1 MALTDQPYL
10 PLYINDWLSNIKL
23 KSCSA
28 NSHGVLINIMALMHK
43 QENYGTILLQ
53 QKYQQ
58 SKQQISNFATQFAR
72 ILSFDFD
79 EIEKGL
85 IELIDEN
92 VLFIEGNILSNKR
105 MIRDAEISK
114 NRAESGSKGGK
125 KTAKKNGK
133 FATAKATAKNVA
145 NTDIIIITEII
156 NYLNEKAKTKF
167 SLKTEK
173 TLTLI
178 QAKLNCGF
186 TVEDFRKVIDVKCKD
201 WFGNPEWSKFLRPE
215 TLFGNKFEG
224 YLNEK
229 KEISPKEETYE
240 ERQREKARR
249 DGIIL
254 P

>member
-1 MALTDQPYL
+1 MSKDPALLFYTSDFLTGTTTFSNEEVGMYIRLLCLQHQQEF
-10 PLYINDWLSNIKL
+10 LYEEDMIFIC
-23 KSCSA
+23 KSY
-28 NSHGVLINIMALMHK
+28 NKKV
-43 QENYGTILLQ
+43 YG
-53 QKYQQ
+53 K
-58 SKQQISNFATQFAR
+58 F
-72 ILSFDFD
+72 
-79 EIEKGL
+79 EKDG
-85 IELIDEN
+85 DK
-92 VLFIEGNILSNKR
+92 FFNKR
-105 MIRDAEISK
+105 LKEEADRRKNYSDSRSK
-114 NRAESGSKGGK
+114 NRSGKGK
-125 KTAKKNGK
+125 KEKKTSK
-133 FATAKATAKNVA
+133 SYVKHMETET
-145 NTDIIIITEII
+145 ITEII